1 MGSESSMDT
10 TAIIT
15 VLKMKATAQEKKDIK
30 AKEDEPVLR
39 EKKRIKVTGYA
50 WIIKLSGEDCD
61 IHIELSADNKKSS
74 KRIIAEIPN
83 TTEYCELHKRIMSD
97 LVSKFN
103 LKAKDDYRFDQKD
116 NGGKPIKMTVM
127 GYLFWDSGHPN
138 NKNHGSKKVGSVWEI
153 HPVWSL
159 KWED

>member
-10 TAIIT
+10 TAISVI
-15 VLKMKATAQEKKDIK
+15 LKMKATTQEKKDIK

-50 WIIKLSGEDCD
+50 WIIKLSDEDCD

-83 TTEYCELHKRIMSD
+83 TTEYCDLHKRVMND
-97 LVSKFN
+97 LTNKFHLN
-103 LKAKDDYRFDQKD
+103 PKTEYHFDQKD
-116 NGGKPIKMTVM
+116 NGGKPLMITVM
-127 GYLFWDSGHPN
+127 GYLFWDSGHPTN
-138 NKNHGSKKVGSVWEI
+138 HNHGSKKVGSVWEI

-159 KWED
+159 KWEN